1 MYDGEIRIDTRIDES
16 GFNKG
21 IKNISAKMKT
31 VAGNLLQT
39 FAKSVLWVTIIAQA
53 LTTIVF
59 MIGRMARQMYRA
71 MNMLGR
77 FGNQTEAIK
86 ESVQRLRNS
95 FFSAFAPLIITA
107 LPAIQAVVDWLTRMV
122 NIVSMIMALLRG
134 QNTILVA
141 NATAVQDAAGSS
153 GKMAKNIKEGEK
165 AAKGAL
171 AAFDEINVLQMEEPD
186 DGGGGGGG
194 GGGGIGLTEI
204 PIDNKITEWF
214 QRLLD
219 FIEPLIEP
227 LKELW
232 QSLTDLWDAASI
244 AMQPLFDWLG
254 AEGSTLLEWIR
265 DLAVDGI
272 EWLTER
278 IKELTEW
285 IQNNEEAFRTIMIV
299 LGLVA
304 LAFLLILSPAA
315 LVVAII
321 LGIIALAAVIHH
333 HWDGIKEFFQEL
345 WEKVKTFFSDAWE
358 KIKVMV
364 SGAWEYVKYI
374 WGVVATWFNDTV
386 IKPVVKFF
394 TTLWDDISK
403 LAETAWGLIKKVWDV
418 VFPWFSEN
426 VLEPVKEAFATAFQ
440 WISDK
445 IETIFTGV
453 KDIIKGVFN
462 TVIDLINGMLSGAI
476 SGINTLIDTMNR
488 VGTNIP
494 GWKIIP
500 QLVAPQIPRLASG
513 AVIPPN
519 SQFLA
524 VLGDQRSGRNLEAPE
539 GLIRQ
544 IIREE
549 MGDMG
554 GKEVTI
560 NFAGSLGALVR
571 ELKPYIDKEN
581 NRKGTSFA
589 AGGAR

>member
-153 GKMAKNIKEGEK
+153 GKMAKNIKDGEK

-186 DGGGGGGG
+186 EGGGGGGVG
-194 GGGGIGLTEI
+194 GLGLTEI

-214 QRLLD
+214 QKLKD
-219 FIEPLIEP
+219 FIEPLLPPLKALWEA

-232 QSLTDLWDAASI
+232 EAAEV
-244 AMQPLFDWLG
+244 ALQPLFDWLG
-254 AEGSTLLEWIR
+254 VQGGELLTWIR
-265 DLAVDGI
+265 DLLVIAI

-278 IKELTEW
+278 IKDLTKW
-285 IQNNEEAFRTIMIV
+285 IQNNEKAFQIIVVV

-304 LAFLLILSPAA
+304 LAIWAILSPAGMVVLILLAIAAAA
-315 LVVAII
+315 LLLRNNWA
-321 LGIIALAAVIHH
+321 GIV
-333 HWDGIKEFFQEL
+333 EFFRNL
-345 WEKVKTFFSDAWE
+345 WAKIVIFFITGAIAISNLQKQTVQIITLLWG
-358 KIKVMV
+358 KI
-364 SGAWEYVKYI
+364 AD
-374 WGVVATWFNDTV
+374 WF
-386 IKPVVKFF
+386 K
-394 TTLWDDISK
+394 
-403 LAETAWGLIKKVWDV
+403 
-418 VFPWFSEN
+418 EN
-426 VLEPVKEAFATAFQ
+426 VTEPLKEAFGKAWE
-440 WISDK
+440 WIGDTF
-445 IETIFTGV
+445 ETVFEGIVSFAKG
-453 KDIIKGVFN
+453 IIN
-462 TVIDLINGMLSGAI
+462 SLIDLLNGLLRGMVTGINGLVDAANAAG
-476 SGINTLIDTMNR
+476 GL
-488 VGTNIP
+488 IP
-494 GWKIIP
+494 GWKNIP
-500 QLVAPQIPRLASG
+500 QVVAPQIPRLATG

-549 MGDMG
+549 MGGMG
-554 GKEVTI
+554 AQEVTI

-581 NRKGTSFA
+581 NRKGTNFA